1 VVDFWKNKGTI
12 STMPPNNNTTKIKT
26 IMRKLLVSTF
36 SWDMPPEFEGLDIL
50 FFS

>member
-1 VVDFWKNKGTI
+1 
-12 STMPPNNNTTKIKT
+12 MPPNNKTTKIKT

-36 SWDMPPEFEGLDIL
+36 SWDMPPPEFEELDIL